1 MSLFSIPKNRI
12 DRELKLS
19 AYGERMEAPLV
30 LTALLFIAVYSWQV
44 IGAPTGIEFLLS
56 EILMWLTWAVFTVD
70 FIITMALTEHKK
82 RFTVMHL
89 FHLLAVIL
97 PAFRLLRLVRLI
109 SILKILNR
117 SAVNLLRDRLMGYV
131 VISVTVVTYVGALAA
146 LDAERGAADA
156 KILNIGDAIWWA
168 FVTITTVGYGDYFPV
183 TAEGRVVAGVLMVAG
198 ISLLGLVTTTMGV
211 WVLSVLQEIKQQ
223 ELNDEK
229 ENALER
235 KLGIIAMN
243 REEITA
249 RLKQLDEEEA
259 ELKREKAA
267 REHAATMKA
276 QQEQAGKEN
285 GENDEEYVQ
294 DALFGD
300 YSHHAQDNDG
310 DKVKS

>member
-1 MSLFSIPKNRI
+1 MSLLSIPKNAI

-30 LTALLFIAVYSWQV
+30 TTALLFIIAYSWQV
-44 IGAPTGIEFLLS
+44 IGAPTGTEFILS

-82 RFTVMHL
+82 RFTPMNF
-89 FHLLAVIL
+89 FHLLAVVL

-109 SILKILNR
+109 SILKVLNR

-146 LDAERGAADA
+146 LDAERGATDA

-183 TAEGRVVAGVLMVAG
+183 TAEGRIIAGVLMVAG
-198 ISLLGLVTTTMGV
+198 ISLLGLVTATMGV
-211 WVLSVLQEIKQQ
+211 WILSILQEIKKQ

-229 ENALER
+229 GDELER
-235 KLGIIAMN
+235 KLGIIDLS
-243 REEITA
+243 REEIAA
-249 RLKQLDEEEA
+249 RLKELDEEEE
-259 ELKREKAA
+259 ELKHEKAA
-267 REHAATMKA
+267 REHTAAMKT
-276 QQEQAGKEN
+276 QQEKSE
-285 GENDEEYVQ
+285 DEEYVQ

-300 YSHHAQDNDG
+300 YTHGKDDG
-310 DKVKS
+310 KVNA